1 MKIRKN
7 ILSYCKCFLELF
19 TNTCKDLLIKTI
31 SRYFFLF
38 SKCCGSSIY
47 RCFCYE
53 QNSLGDFMMSS
64 SLLDLSLQG
73 LTL

>member
-7 ILSYCKCFLELF
+7 ILGYCNCFLELF
-19 TNTCKDLLIKTI
+19 TNTCKDLLTKTV
-31 SRYFFLF
+31 SRFFFLF
-38 SKCCGSSIY
+38 SKCCGSGIC
-47 RCFCYE
+47 RFFCYE
-53 QNSLGDFMMSS
+53 QNSLEDFMISS